1 MIKIAKI
8 FSDHMVMQAGKE
20 ISVFGRCDKEKIS
33 VSLKDE
39 NGNFAAS
46 VESFVLSDSFMA
58 HLPAFSYGGPYVLT
72 LDDGEETVTF
82 GDVYIGE
89 VWLAGGQSNMELE
102 LRNSFNG
109 KAVTANAGSD
119 HTDKNIRFYYTP
131 KVSYVGEELLAEE
144 EKSTWELCTPKNS
157 GKWSA
162 VAYYYAR
169 ELAEKLGCKVGII
182 GCNWGGTSAS
192 CWISREYLLAD
203 DRLKGYINR
212 YDDAV
217 KGLSEEDYLKEY
229 EDYLVYQ
236 AEFDKK
242 VGHYYLTAEN
252 PNWDEAISLFGES
265 RYPGPMGPRNFTR
278 PAGLYESMLK
288 RVMPYTLKGFIY
300 YQGEEDDNRPY
311 LYGRLLTCLIKQWRD
326 DWGRDDIPFINTML
340 PVFLDEGEKEAN
352 HSPWDNWPFI
362 REAQLNLTKNVKN
375 YYVAVPLETGEY
387 HNIHPLDKKTVGY
400 RLSLQA
406 LKNVYGYDIKADGPS
421 FGSCDI
427 KDGIVRIS
435 LVNADGGLV
444 IKNESN
450 ESLENDFEIAGDDGK
465 YIPASDVNINDFE
478 ENGITY
484 NITVSSDQIKD
495 PKYVRYFW
503 KNYGTVKIY
512 NREGIPVAPFRTDTG
527 DGSKANWS
535 RQGKIF
541 ED

>member
-1 MIKIAKI
+1 
-8 FSDHMVMQAGKE
+8 MVMQAGKE

-46 VESFVLSDSFMA
+46 VESFVLSDTFMA
-58 HLPAFSYGGPYVLT
+58 HLPSLPYGGPYVLS
-72 LDDGEETVTF
+72 LDDGEETVSF
-82 GDVYIGE
+82 KDVYIGE

-102 LRNSFNG
+102 LQNSYDGRNI
-109 KAVTANAGSD
+109 TAMAGSD
-119 HTDKNIRFYYTP
+119 SIDKNIRFYYTP
-131 KVSYVGEELLAEE
+131 KVAYIGEELFKEE
-144 EKSTWELCTPKNS
+144 EKSSWELCLPETV
-157 GKWSA
+157 GRWSA
-162 VAYYYAR
+162 VGFYFAR
-169 ELAEKLGCKVGII
+169 ELAKRLDCKVGII

-192 CWISREYLLAD
+192 CWISREYLLND
-203 DRLKGYINR
+203 DKLKGYIKR
-212 YDDAV
+212 YDEAV
-217 KGLSEEDYLKEY
+217 KDQSEEEYLKEY

-236 AEFDKK
+236 AEFDRK
-242 VGHYYLTAEN
+242 VGEYYGTVEN
-252 PNWDEAISLFGES
+252 ANWDEAISLFGES
-265 RYPGPMGPRNFTR
+265 RYPGPMGPRDFTR

-340 PVFLDEGEKEAN
+340 PVFLDEGEKETN
-352 HSPWDNWPFI
+352 HSPWGNWPFI
-362 REAQLNLTKNVKN
+362 REAQLNLTKSVKN

-406 LKNVYGYDIKADGPS
+406 LKNVYGYDTEADGPS

-427 KDGIVRIS
+427 KDGLVRIS
-435 LVNADGGLV
+435 LENAVGGLL
-444 IKNESN
+444 IHNDSDESI
-450 ESLENDFEIAGDDGK
+450 ECDFEIAGDDGI

-484 NITVSSDQIKD
+484 NITVSSDRIKD

-503 KNYGTVKIY
+503 KNYGTVKLY
-512 NREGIPVAPFRTDTG
+512 NREGIPVAPFRTDFN
-527 DGSKANWS
+527 DGAKANWS
-535 RQGKIF
+535 RQGRIC